1 MMLECVK
8 SRAVDDHKGD
18 FEVTVIALETPN
30 RARGDAAPGDLLVG
44 PEPSGRGFCH
54 GHDTPQCGLIAERK
68 ASALREQFIAVL
80 GHDLRNPL
88 AAIISGMDIMSM
100 SPMDERQIV
109 VARLVQSSAARMS
122 ALIDDVLDFARGR
135 LGDGMSLT
143 HRPVNLGPVLI
154 QVIDELR
161 SSHAERQ
168 ISADVTLPDAVDC
181 DPGRL
186 SQLLSNLVANALVHG
201 SETGPITIQ
210 AHCDAK
216 AFILSVANCGD
227 PIPKA
232 AIARLFQPFTR
243 DEIRPSQQGLGLGLY
258 IASEIARAHGG
269 QLEAKSDPSETRF
282 TFIMPKKIPE
292 FTELHS

>member
-1 MMLECVK
+1 M
-8 SRAVDDHKGD
+8 
-18 FEVTVIALETPN
+18 TVIALETSN
-30 RARGDAAPGDLLVG
+30 HARADVAQGVLPVG
-44 PEPSGRGFCH
+44 HDQSGLGYCD
-54 GHDTPQCGLIAERK
+54 GHDTPQCGLSAERK

-88 AAIISGMDIMSM
+88 SAIISGMDIMAL
-100 SPMDERQIV
+100 SPMDERQV
-109 VARLVQSSAARMS
+109 MVARLVQSSASRMS

-143 HRPVNLGPVLI
+143 CEPVYLGPALV

-161 SSHAERQ
+161 SSHAKRQ
-168 ISADVTLPDAVDC
+168 ILADIKLPERVDC

-201 SETGPITIQ
+201 SETGPISIR
-210 AHCDAK
+210 ARCDK
-216 AFILSVANCGD
+216 KGLNLSVANSGD
-227 PIPKA
+227 PIPQA

-269 QLEAKSDPSETRF
+269 QLEARSDQNETRF
-282 TFIMPKKIPE
+282 TFRMPLNTPE
-292 FTELHS
+292 VARQPS